1 MLPRRPSYQFLKM
14 LPRSSL
20 SWHPSGGLKKNE
32 TAAETVLDSLG
43 TDELREVTIDSLKWR
58 FFEMGIRVGIALQML
73 LMCLLLILSS
83 NEAVDELAKLYYPLF
98 RGVFLLSFFGVLFAL
113 MLFAWKRTGIDYGS
127 IFGVSHQLSRRR
139 ARCLHTHVAQLRRI
153 RRLLAHADRA
163 PHDQHARRLAPRRT
177 PRHCR
182 LALLAL

>member
-83 NEAVDELAKLYYPLF
+83 NEAVSPD
-98 RGVFLLSFFGVLFAL
+98 AL
-113 MLFAWKRTGIDYGS
+113 
-127 IFGVSHQLSRRR
+127 V
-139 ARCLHTHVAQLRRI
+139 
-153 RRLLAHADRA
+153 
-163 PHDQHARRLAPRRT
+163 
-177 PRHCR
+177 
-182 LALLAL
+182 